1 MLVSEVMVISRLKIL
16 NGISMK
22 FIECLNK
29 DVKKKKKKKKK
40 RTLYVHL
47 GVGLFKSLPAPIA

>member
-29 DVKKKKKKKKK
+29 DAKKKKKK